1 MEGRRIPK
9 PVVCRIQIDRADLL
23 QLEIERDAKMG
34 SGVLPGLLVQAISQ
48 SLSVLVQMGSREFL
62 MGLDIIEQA
71 RNAEIPPRS
80 QSGGLRLM
88 QQRQSHQSS

>member
-1 MEGRRIPK
+1 MEGHIIPK
-9 PVVCRIQIDRADLL
+9 PVVCRLQIDRADLL

-34 SGVLPGLLVQAISQ
+34 SGVLPSLLVQAIISQ

-71 RNAEIPPRS
+71 RNAEIPQGRS
-80 QSGGLRLM
+80 REGCV
-88 QQRQSHQSS
+88 